1 VKSETVQVRSWVIVG
16 VAQAKSI
23 ANVKMQR
30 NKQERYTQVVTK
42 KRKNKKG
49 EQMNYKMVR
58 AEDNIVWVT
67 VQPLMTNVKQ
77 ALENAKN
84 IDTSTMSTDDKRG
97 VDFTILSME
106 AVYNFL
112 GSLMTEQNIN
122 EMVANAKPDITH
134 TGTLH

>member
-1 VKSETVQVRSWVIVG
+1 
-16 VAQAKSI
+16 
-23 ANVKMQR
+23 
-30 NKQERYTQVVTK
+30 
-42 KRKNKKG
+42 
-49 EQMNYKMVR
+49 MNYKMVR

-67 VQPLMTNVKQ
+67 LQPLMTDVKQ

-84 IDTSTMSTDDKRG
+84 IDVSAMDVDEKRG

-122 EMVANAKPDITH
+122 EMISNATPEITH

>member
-1 VKSETVQVRSWVIVG
+1 
-16 VAQAKSI
+16 
-23 ANVKMQR
+23 
-30 NKQERYTQVVTK
+30 
-42 KRKNKKG
+42 
-49 EQMNYKMVR
+49 MNYKMVR

-67 VQPLMTNVKQ
+67 LQPLMTDVKQ

-84 IDTSTMSTDDKRG
+84 IDVSAMDVDEKRG

-122 EMVANAKPDITH
+122 EMISDATPDISH
-134 TGTLH
+134 TRTLH